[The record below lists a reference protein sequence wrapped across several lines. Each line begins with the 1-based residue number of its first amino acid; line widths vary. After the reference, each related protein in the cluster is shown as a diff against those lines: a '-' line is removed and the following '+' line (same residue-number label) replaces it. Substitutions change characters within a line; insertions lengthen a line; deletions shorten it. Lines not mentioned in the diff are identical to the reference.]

1 MTPMRK
7 MTAIALALL
16 ANPALAATG
25 PFVSL
30 HNTNFVVLLG
40 FLVFVGILLYYKVP
54 AMIGKMLDGRAE
66 TIRTELAEARALRD
80 EAQALLAT
88 YERKQREVAEQAD
101 RIVTQARDEATRT
114 AAEAKETIRAS
125 MARRLAAAEDRITSA
140 QNAAVREVRDRA
152 VTVAIAAAQDV
163 LSAQMTATQG
173 NAAIDDAIAQVQAK
187 LH

>member
-1 MTPMRK
+1 MMRK
-7 MTAIALALL
+7 ITALVVVLV
-16 ANPALAATG
+16 ANPAFAAG
-25 PFVSL
+25 EVFFSL
-30 HNTNFVVLLG
+30 KNTDFVVLLG

-54 AMIGKMLDGRAE
+54 AMVAKQLDARAE
-66 TIRTELAEARALRD
+66 TIRSELIEARALRD

-88 YERKQREVAEQAD
+88 YERKQREVAAQAD
-101 RIVTQARDEATRT
+101 RIVAQARDEATK
-114 AAEAKETIRAS
+114 AAVEAKESIRAS
-125 MARRLAAAEDRITSA
+125 VARRLAAAEDRITSA

-163 LSAQMTATQG
+163 LAAQMSAAQG